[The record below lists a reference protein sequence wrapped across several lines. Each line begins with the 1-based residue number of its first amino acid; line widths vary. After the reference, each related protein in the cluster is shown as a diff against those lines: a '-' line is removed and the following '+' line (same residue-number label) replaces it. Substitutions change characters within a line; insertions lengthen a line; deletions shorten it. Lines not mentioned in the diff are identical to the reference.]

1 MIESSFLAPGEIVEN
16 RYTILKEIGRGGFG
30 RTYLAEDRNKYGEH
44 CVLKEFAPQVE
55 GDAALQK
62 AQELFQR
69 EAQTL
74 YQLKHPQIPCFRE
87 LFVTHHAGN
96 NSLFLVQDYVEGQ
109 SYWQILQD
117 RLQTGK
123 TFTEA
128 ETIAL
133 MRDLLPVLD
142 YIHRTGVVHRDIT
155 PDNIIRRT
163 SDGLPVLIDFGGVK
177 QIAVRAVQKYSQ
189 QNFAT
194 RIGKQGYAPDEQ
206 MVRGQAFPSSDLYA
220 LAATAITLISG
231 KQPIDLYDTHHSQWK
246 WQSAIPVTPEFAKI
260 LERLLAYQPP
270 NRYQS
275 AGELLDALS
284 TLPLP
289 NNYNPPIGNNSSP
302 TPPNP
307 VNNPV
312 NPPIPAELTN
322 PHPVN
327 WRKPLQVGGSIVGVG
342 LAATLVISLVI
353 KGVSAIVSGVSGIF
367 GGGNNPPATQTRSPS
382 STAPSQIPNAEKTR
396 RDRIANRLKEK
407 NLNANEFYR
416 RVDREFYRQHPE
428 LQQRSLSNDSRDN
441 KLREE
446 WLSLA
451 EKLLNN

>member
-1 MIESSFLAPGEIVEN
+1 MIESSFLAPGAIVEN
-16 RYTILKEIGRGGFG
+16 RYTILKELGRGGFG

-74 YQLKHPQIPCFRE
+74 YKLNHPQIPCFRE
-87 LFVTHHAGN
+87 LFVTHNVGN
-96 NSLFLVQDYVEGQ
+96 NSLLLVQDYVEGQ

-128 ETIAL
+128 EMIAL

-177 QIAVRAVQKYSQ
+177 QIAVQAVQKYSQ

-220 LAATAITLISG
+220 LAATAITLLSG
-231 KQPIDLYDTHHSQWK
+231 KQPTDLYDTHNSQWK
-246 WQSAIPVTPEFAKI
+246 WQSAISVTPEFAKI

-275 AGELLDALS
+275 AGELQNALS
-284 TLPLP
+284 TISPP
-289 NNYNPPIGNNSSP
+289 SNYNPQVPGGNNN
-302 TPPNP
+302 PPNP
-307 VNNPV
+307 PV
-312 NPPIPAELTN
+312 NPPIPDELTN

-327 WRKPLQVGGSIVGVG
+327 WRKPLKIGGSIVGVG
-342 LAATLVISLVI
+342 LAATIAISLVI
-353 KGVSAIVSGVSGIF
+353 KGVSAIVSSVSDIF
-367 GGGNNPPATQTRSPS
+367 SGGNNPPVIQTRSPT

-396 RDRIANRLKEK
+396 RDRIASRVKEK

-428 LQQRSLSNDSRDN
+428 LNRRSLSDESSDK

-446 WLSLA
+446 WLSIA